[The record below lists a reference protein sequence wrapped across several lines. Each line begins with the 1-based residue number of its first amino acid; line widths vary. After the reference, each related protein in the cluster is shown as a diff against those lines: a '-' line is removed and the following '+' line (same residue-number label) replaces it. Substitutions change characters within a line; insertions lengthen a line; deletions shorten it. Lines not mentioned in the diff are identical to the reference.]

1 MLHNTTINETINDF
15 AQSVA
20 QDFVKYNTDIFN
32 GDPNICSLKIAN
44 LLRFFAIKEEEKIKE
59 ALKDFVITPK

>member
-1 MLHNTTINETINDF
+1 MLLNTTVNEIINDE
-15 AQSVA
+15 AQLVA
-20 QDFVKYNTDIFN
+20 QDFVKYNPDIFN
-32 GDPNICSLKIAN
+32 GNTNICSLKIAN